1 MKKLTH
7 AEFATAI
14 ASGAVIIDFFAEWCP
29 PCKALTPMLENFQLQ
44 LGDKITIYKFDVDQE
59 QSLSHQQGVTAM
71 PTLQFFQDG
80 KLLDTVR
87 GLDPQAIVAGIE
99 KILA

>member
-1 MKKLTH
+1 
-7 AEFATAI
+7 
-14 ASGAVIIDFFAEWCP
+14 
-29 PCKALTPMLENFQLQ
+29 MLENFQLQ
-44 LGDKITIYKFDVDQE
+44 LGDKITIYKVDVDQE

-71 PTLQFFQDG
+71 PTLQFFKDG